1 MTAQNPA
8 AGNAL
13 EFDAVIE
20 KIQERTKKLFFTVI
34 SAAAFVALLWLSMG
48 AADCARV
55 FARGERPLFCTM
67 ENGVFR
73 GFGYSFAIEKIPEKS
88 PCAEAKLF
96 IFGIEAMRANVTP
109 AKAIS
114 E

>member
-1 MTAQNPA
+1 MTAQGSA
-8 AGNAL
+8 AKNAP
-13 EFDAVIE
+13 EFDAVIG
-20 KIQERTKKLFFTVI
+20 KIQERTKKLFLTVI

-55 FARGERPLFCTM
+55 FVKGEKPLFCTA

-73 GFGYSFAIEKIPEKS
+73 GFGYSFSVEKIPEKS
-88 PCAEAKLF
+88 SYAEAKLF
-96 IFGIEAMRANVTP
+96 IFGIEAMRARVTP
-109 AKAIS
+109 AKAVS